1 MNNKIND
8 DHRSILTNW
17 HVVGSNDQIK
27 ELLLDDNLIE
37 ALLNLLLLSPIEGII
52 DVGMEELWLD
62 RVDQREQELSVV
74 RSALLVVRQVL

>member
-1 MNNKIND
+1 MLQQL
-8 DHRSILTNW
+8 LTDW
-17 HVVGSNDQIK
+17 HIVGSNDQIK

-37 ALLNLLLLSPIEGII
+37 ALLNLLLFPSIESII
-52 DVGMEELWLD
+52 DVGREELWLD

>member
-1 MNNKIND
+1 MLQQL
-8 DHRSILTNW
+8 LTDW
-17 HVVGSNDQIK
+17 HIVGSNDQIK

-37 ALLNLLLLSPIEGII
+37 ALLNLLLLPPIEGII
-52 DVGMEELWLD
+52 DVGREELWLD